1 MMMRAGLKEI
11 LAGVALLIAGC
22 APAFSFD
29 AATDAVLGS
38 LKIGKVL
45 HQNALTTL
53 MSGSQRWCYDQQQ
66 NSCGWS
72 DIYLDIGDERVS
84 YEGSTLWDEATEIA
98 VVHELALRDD
108 RYVCEVAETATPTT
122 RAIAVGSGQ
131 PIGGR
136 PLAELKAEIGAAE
149 AADISYDCFDYV
161 LISLAQN
168 RESLI
173 LRQRQ
178 YINGTTDAAND
189 VSVTLH
195 FDPTV
200 AHSLKLRW

>member
-1 MMMRAGLKEI
+1 MNRAMTG
-11 LAGVALLIAGC
+11 AAALVLCC
-22 APAFSFD
+22 APALGFD
-29 AATDAVLGS
+29 AATDAALANV
-38 LKIGKVL
+38 KIGKVL
-45 HQNALTTL
+45 HLDALTTL
-53 MSGSQRWCYDQQQ
+53 MSSSQRWCYQQQ
-66 NSCGWS
+66 QDSCGWS
-72 DIYLDIGDERVS
+72 DIYLDIGDNRVS
-84 YEGSTLWDEATEIA
+84 YEGSTRWDEATEIA

-108 RYVCEVAETATPTT
+108 RFVCEVAETATVTT
-122 RAIAVGSGQ
+122 RAFAVGTGQ

-136 PLAELKAEIGAAE
+136 PLAGLKREIGAAE

-168 RESLI
+168 RESLV

-178 YINGTTDAAND
+178 YIDGTTDAAND
-189 VSVTLH
+189 VLVTLH